1 MSKLQNKSAIQ
12 LLSLA
17 LLVFAVISS
26 SNTQVFAQQGPAN
39 SLAEYQKN
47 YEYRIK
53 QAYLNDTYIPEGLTD
68 AFIQLKKLIGR
79 EDLTKFKA
87 APETSIKNIGQYSL
101 ADWIVHNWGF
111 HGGSRL
117 SHFLKNIGLTHPN
130 DMAAFVII
138 TFHRSLNDL
147 PLDAK
152 PLADLLKEERKEKFS
167 NTNQAKKAIQIHN
180 EKVLEKKKQVATSK
194 EH

>member
-1 MSKLQNKSAIQ
+1 MKIQMSAWN
-12 LLSLA
+12 LLLYT
-17 LLVFAVISS
+17 LVFMGVLTDSY
-26 SNTQVFAQQGPAN
+26 AQQGPAN

-53 QAYLNDTYIPEGLTD
+53 QAYLNETYIPEGLTD

-79 EDLTKFKA
+79 ADLVKFKA
-87 APETSIKNIGQYSL
+87 APETAIQNIGQYSL

-117 SHFLKNIGLTHPN
+117 SHFLKNIGLTHPH

-152 PLADLLKEERKEKFS
+152 PLADQLKEQRKETFS
-167 NTNQAKKAIQIHN
+167 NSNQAKKAIQIHN
-180 EKVLEKKKQVATSK
+180 EKVLEKKKQTAASK